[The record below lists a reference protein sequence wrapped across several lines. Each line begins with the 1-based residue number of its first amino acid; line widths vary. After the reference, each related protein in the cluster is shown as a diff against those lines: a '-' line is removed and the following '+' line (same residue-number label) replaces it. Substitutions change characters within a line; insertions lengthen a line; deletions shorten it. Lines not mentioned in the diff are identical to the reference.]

1 MKKCN
6 IYLIGFMGTGK
17 TTVSHRLSELLG
29 FEEIDTDAMI
39 ACQES
44 QSIAE
49 IFASRGEQ
57 VFRNLETELLRKL
70 GEEKH
75 KIISCGG
82 GMALRQENVRLMQEN
97 GVVVLLTAEPETI
110 LGRVQGDN
118 GRPILNGNMN
128 VPYIQALLAKRL
140 PYYEAAGEVVVA
152 TDLHSPQ
159 EIAEEIEKK
168 LNSGKICFD
177 F

>member
-1 MKKCN
+1 MEKCN

-17 TTVSHRLSELLG
+17 TTVSHYLSELLG
-29 FEEIDTDAMI
+29 FEEIDTDAWI
-39 ACQES
+39 ACEQN
-44 QSIAE
+44 QSIPE
-49 IFASRGEQ
+49 IFDSRGEQ
-57 VFRNLETELLRKL
+57 FFRDLETGLLRRL
-70 GEEKH
+70 GNEKH

-82 GMALRQENVRLMQEN
+82 GMAMRQENVRLMQEN

-128 VPYIQALLAKRL
+128 VPYIQGLLAKRL
-140 PYYEAAGEVVVA
+140 PYYEAAGEVAVA
-152 TDLHSPQ
+152 TDLRSPE

>member
-17 TTVSHRLSELLG
+17 TTVSRKLSELLD
-29 FEEIDTDAMI
+29 FEEIDTDAWI
-39 ACQES
+39 ACQQG
-44 QSIAE
+44 QSIPE
-49 IFASRGEQ
+49 IFESYGEHF
-57 VFRNLETELLRKL
+57 FRDLETELLHRL
-70 GEEKH
+70 GKEKH

-82 GMALRQENVRLMQEN
+82 GMAMRQENVTLMQES

-110 LGRVQGDN
+110 LHRVQGDDS
-118 GRPILNGNMN
+118 RPILNGNMN
-128 VPYIQALLAKRL
+128 VPYIQELLAKRL
-140 PYYEAAGEVVVA
+140 PYYEAAGEIAVA
-152 TDLHSPQ
+152 TDSRSPQ

-168 LNSGKICFD
+168 LNSGKIYFD